1 MKITLLTLFGAISF
15 LCAQTTAPLNFD
27 FERKLASDPLPE
39 QVGVWGDYTIASDA
53 QIFYSGAQSI
63 RISSGDKINSF
74 GAFYIKIPARF
85 KGKTIRL
92 EGFIKTENVVGDAS
106 LLLRMNRDKVSLK
119 YYNQSYLK
127 YQGTNDW
134 KAFTIRQEYL
144 PETNAIFVGGILNG
158 SGTVWFDQLKVTLD
172 GQPIDQVTLRE
183 LTSIEKDT
191 EFDSESKFQLENPT
205 AQQLKNLEILGKVW
219 GFVKYHHPK
228 VASGIVHWDY
238 ELFRMLPLIN
248 ETNFTSLL
256 VQKINDLGSYSTINK
271 KLPDANII
279 KTVPQVAWIRDTAL
293 LGDSLSATLVQLH
306 QAKVKANY
314 FVSQY
319 PRVGNPKFDNELSYM
334 TMDWNDTGYKL
345 LALFRYWN
353 VVNYFS
359 PNRHLVDQPWE
370 TVLPE
375 FIPKVLQTTDE
386 LKYKLLMVE
395 LIGKLQ
401 DSHANVWGYE
411 EVLHTYRGENAAQV
425 KLQYVQN
432 QFVVV
437 KSHQKEPML
446 QVGDVI
452 TKVNGVPVADWVAQK
467 ENEYPGSNV
476 PTQFRDRCRDLLR
489 TNLKSL
495 PVTVERNGILVDLT
509 VPTEAT
515 FYYEDTTPASKM
527 LPNDIGYLYPG
538 TLKRGEIDAIMESFL
553 EKRGI
558 VIDFRC
564 YPSDFIL
571 FKLGN
576 YLYPKRVDFA
586 KFSGGSIEQ
595 PGLFVYRKGTPVGKS
610 NSKAYKG
617 KVVVLVNDET
627 QSSAEYHCMALRAA
641 PHVTIIGSTT
651 AGADGN
657 VSKLYLPGGVLTM
670 ISGIGVYYPD
680 GTETQ
685 RIGIVPDVEC
695 KPTIQGVREGRDEL
709 LEKAIEI
716 ILKS

>member
-1 MKITLLTLFGAISF
+1 MIRFVAKNLSKY
-15 LCAQTTAPLNFD
+15 NFD
-27 FERKLASDPLPE
+27 FESSSSETIPQD
-39 QVGVWGDYTIASDA
+39 VGVWGDYAVATDT
-53 QIFYSGAQSI
+53 QVFYSGKQSV
-63 RISSGDKINSF
+63 RISSGNQANNF
-74 GAFYIKIPARF
+74 GAIYLKIPARF
-85 KGKTIRL
+85 SGKTIRV
-92 EGFIKTENVVGDAS
+92 EGWIKTENVSGSAS
-106 LLLRMNRDKVSLK
+106 LFVRMNRDKVTLK
-119 YYNQSYLK
+119 YHDESYLK

-134 KAFTIRQEYL
+134 KSFTIRQHYL
-144 PETNAIFVGGILNG
+144 PETNAIYVGGILSG
-158 SGTVWFDQLKVTLD
+158 TGTVWVDQLKVTID
-172 GQPIDQVTLRE
+172 GTPIDQVTLRE
-183 LTSIEKDT
+183 QTPIEKDT
-191 EFDSESKFQLENPT
+191 EFDAGSQFQLENPT
-205 AQQLKNLEILGKVW
+205 PQQLKNLEILGKVW

-228 VASGIVHWDY
+228 VASGTVHWDY

-248 ETNFTSLL
+248 EPNFTSLL
-256 VQKINDLGSYSTINK
+256 AQKINALGSYSTSNK
-271 KLPDANII
+271 KLLDAN
-279 KTVPQVAWIRDTAL
+279 KTKAIPQVAWIRDTAL
-293 LGDSLSATLVQLH
+293 LGDSLSATLVQLQ
-306 QAKVKANY
+306 QAKVKTNY

-319 PRVGNPKFDNELSYM
+319 PRVGNPKFDNELSYTSM
-334 TMDWNDTGYKL
+334 NWNDSGYKL

-353 VVNYFS
+353 IVNYFS
-359 PNRHLVDQPWE
+359 PNKHLVDQPWE

-375 FIPKVLQTTDE
+375 FIPKLLQTTDE

-401 DSHANVWGYE
+401 DSHANVWGFDKT
-411 EVLHTYRGENAAQV
+411 LHEYHGENTVQV
-425 KLQYVQN
+425 ELQYIQN

-437 KSHQKEPML
+437 KSHQKESLL

-452 TKVNGVPVADWVAQK
+452 TKVNGVLVADWVAQK
-467 ENEYPGSNV
+467 ENEYPGSNI

-489 TNLKSL
+489 TNLKTL
-495 PVTVERNGILVDLT
+495 PVSIERNGSLLDLT

-515 FYYEDTTPASKM
+515 FYHDDTTPSSKI
-527 LPNDIGYLYPG
+527 LDPQIGYLYPG
-538 TLKRGEIDAIMESFL
+538 TLKKGEIDAIMENF
-553 EKRGI
+553 KDKKGI

-564 YPSDFIL
+564 YPSEFIL

-586 KFSGGSIEQ
+586 KFSEGSIEQ

-610 NSKAYKG
+610 NAKAYSG
-617 KVVVLVNDET
+617 KIVVLLNEET

-641 PHVTIIGSTT
+641 PNVTIIGSTT

-657 VSKLYLPGGVLTM
+657 VSKLYLPGGVMTM

-695 KPTIQGVREGRDEL
+695 KPTIQGIREGRDEL

>member
-1 MKITLLTLFGAISF
+1 MKNSLLALLAFTFIGN
-15 LCAQTTAPLNFD
+15 AQNGSPYNFD
-27 FERKLASDPLPE
+27 FERNSSDTIP
-39 QVGVWGDYTIASDA
+39 QDVGVWGNYEVATDP
-53 QIFYSGAQSI
+53 QVFYSGKQSV
-63 RISSGDKINSF
+63 RISSGDKVKNF
-74 GAFYIKIPARF
+74 GAVYLKIPARF
-85 KGKTIRL
+85 SGKTIRV
-92 EGFIKTENVVGDAS
+92 EGWIKTENVSGSAS
-106 LLLRMNRDKVSLK
+106 LFVRMNRDKVSLK
-119 YYNQSYLK
+119 YHDESYLK
-127 YQGTNDW
+127 YQGTNGW

-144 PETNAIFVGGILNG
+144 PETNAIYVGGILNG

-191 EFDSESKFQLENPT
+191 EFDSGSKFQLENPT
-205 AQQLKNLEILGKVW
+205 PQQLKNLEILGKVW

-228 VASGIVHWDY
+228 VASGTIHWDY
-238 ELFRMLPLIN
+238 ALFRMLPLVN
-248 ETNFTSLL
+248 EPNFTSLL
-256 VQKINDLGSYSTINK
+256 AQKINDLGSYPTTNK
-271 KLPDANII
+271 RLPDAN
-279 KTVPQVAWIRDTAL
+279 KTKAVPQIAWIRDTAM
-293 LGDSLSATLVQLH
+293 LGDSLSTTLVQLQ

-319 PRVGNPKFDNELSYM
+319 PRVGNPNFDNELSYTNM
-334 TMDWNDTGYKL
+334 NWNDSGYKL
-345 LALFRYWN
+345 LALYRYWN

-370 TVLPE
+370 TVLPD
-375 FIPKVLQTTDE
+375 FIPKLLQTTDE
-386 LKYKLLMVE
+386 LQFKLIMVE

-401 DSHANVWGYE
+401 DSHANVWGFE
-411 EVLHTYRGENAAQV
+411 QVLHNYRGEFMAQV
-425 KLQYVQN
+425 ELQYLQN

-437 KSHQKEPML
+437 KSHQKEPLL

-452 TKVNGVPVADWVAQK
+452 TNVNGVPVTEWVASKQK
-467 ENEYPGSNV
+467 EYPGSNE
-476 PTQFRDRCRDLLR
+476 PTRFRDMCRDVLR

-495 PVTVERNGILVDLT
+495 PLTINRNGSLMDRS

-515 FYYEDTTPASKM
+515 FYYEDSTPSSKI
-527 LPNDIGYLYPG
+527 LPNNIGYLYPG
-538 TLKRGEIDAIMESFL
+538 TLKAGEIDTIMESF
-553 EKRGI
+553 KDKKGI

-564 YPSDFIL
+564 YPSEFVL

-586 KFSGGSIEQ
+586 KFSEGSIEQ

-617 KVVVLVNDET
+617 NVVVLVNDET

-657 VSKLYLPGGVLTM
+657 VSKLYLPGGVMTM

-685 RIGIVPDVEC
+685 RVGIVPDVEC
-695 KPTIQGVREGRDEL
+695 KPTIQGIREGRDEV